1 MAEEGEAA
9 GGPTDC
15 RGSCARGTRAA
26 GFAGGPVKEP
36 LQPAEPEEVFGI
48 CRAVESFPRPHSK
61 RPATASPPAVN
72 ASGRRLS
79 RRPPH
84 PQDPPARDQ
93 WVSPIFPLFFL
104 TGRFSRLARPE
115 AVILTGHALTESAE
129 VGNRPRR
136 KRGQRSVGFA
146 DGLQIPW
153 GRALRHRGRVGG
165 GWNGYGSLLVPLQ
178 NGKSPSRIRASRR
191 G

>member
-1 MAEEGEAA
+1 MACRRSIAA
-9 GGPTDC
+9 GRRD
-15 RGSCARGTRAA
+15 A
-26 GFAGGPVKEP
+26 GFAGQSVKEP
-36 LQPAEPEEVFGI
+36 PQPAEPEGDFGI
-48 CRAVESFPRPHSK
+48 CPPSSGSLRLRSK

-93 WVSPIFPLFFL
+93 WVSPISPLFFL